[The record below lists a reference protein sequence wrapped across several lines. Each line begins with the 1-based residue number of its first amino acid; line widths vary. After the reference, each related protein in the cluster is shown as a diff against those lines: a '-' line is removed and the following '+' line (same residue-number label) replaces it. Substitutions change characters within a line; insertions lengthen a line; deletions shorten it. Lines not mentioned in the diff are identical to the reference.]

1 MKTYTLEVLET
12 ANEDLVADILAA
24 LHKQRLIDYVEAPQ
38 QNNPALLSATEIE
51 QDILTARQQT
61 GLSLNEARA
70 RFGV

>member
-24 LHKQRLIDYVEAPQ
+24 LRKQRLIDYAEAPQ
-38 QNNPALLSATEIE
+38 PNHPALLSATEVE
-51 QDILTARQQT
+51 QDILLARQQPS
-61 GLSLNEARA
+61 LSLDEART

>member
-38 QNNPALLSATEIE
+38 PVNPALLGAAEVE
-51 QDILTARQQT
+51 QDILASRRQP
-61 GLSLNEARA
+61 GISLGEART
-70 RFGV
+70 RFGL